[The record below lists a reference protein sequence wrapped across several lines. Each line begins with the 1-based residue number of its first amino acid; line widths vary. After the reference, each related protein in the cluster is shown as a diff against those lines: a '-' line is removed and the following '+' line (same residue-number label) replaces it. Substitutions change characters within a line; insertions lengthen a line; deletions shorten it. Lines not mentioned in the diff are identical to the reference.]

1 MLLILFDNVVLCVF
15 PFIREAGK
23 ATRDTIQLEAI
34 QIMDTLE
41 QAILATRV
49 NRWDKIIEKAK
60 AYAEA
65 NYNNGMDFFVE
76 CYERDQWVDEVSRL
90 DGTLKTW
97 REVKKAMKEHAE
109 DRAEIMED
117 VRGYGDC
124 DAEEKLSIS

>member
-1 MLLILFDNVVLCVF
+1 MLLILFDNLVLCLF

-49 NRWDKIIEKAK
+49 NRWDKIIEKAE

-76 CYERDQWVDEVSRL
+76 CYERDQWIEEVSRE
-90 DGTLKTW
+90 DGTLMTW
-97 REVKKAMKEHAE
+97 EEVKKAMREHANL
-109 DRAEIMED
+109 RTSIMED
-117 VRGYGDC
+117 VRGYG
-124 DAEEKLSIS
+124 E